1 MLNIT
6 LPNGDIK
13 QIENG
18 LTIFDFAKT
27 ISSSLAKSAIC
38 GKVNGELVDTSFVVD
53 SDCEVAI
60 ITNKDDDALE
70 VLRHSTAHL
79 LAQATQEVFP
89 GAQVTIGPVIKDGF
103 YYDFAYKDG
112 FSEKDLAVIEKKMNA
127 LIKQNLKIERST
139 KLAMKRL
146 NFSKI
151 LVKTTKLKLSSQFQA
166 TKLYLFIAKAA
177 LLTFVADHT
186 CHQLAKSKLLNS
198 PN

>member
-1 MLNIT
+1 
-6 LPNGDIK
+6 
-13 QIENG
+13 
-18 LTIFDFAKT
+18 
-27 ISSSLAKSAIC
+27 
-38 GKVNGELVDTSFVVD
+38 
-53 SDCEVAI
+53 
-60 ITNKDDDALE
+60 LE

-89 GAQVTIGPVIKDGF
+89 GVQVTIGPVIKDGF

-139 KLAMKRL
+139 KTRDEA
-146 NFSKI
+146 
-151 LVKTTKLKLSSQFQA
+151 VKFFKNIGEDYKLKLSSQFQA

-177 LLTFVADHT
+177 LPTFVADHT

>member
-38 GKVNGELVDTSFVVD
+38 GKVNGELVDTSFVIN

-79 LAQATQEVFP
+79 LAQATQE
-89 GAQVTIGPVIKDGF
+89 
-103 YYDFAYKDG
+103 
-112 FSEKDLAVIEKKMNA
+112 
-127 LIKQNLKIERST
+127 R
-139 KLAMKRL
+139 
-146 NFSKI
+146 FSKS
-151 LVKTTKLKLSSQFQA
+151 TSNNWSC
-166 TKLYLFIAKAA
+166 Y
-177 LLTFVADHT
+177 
-186 CHQLAKSKLLNS
+186 
-198 PN
+198 